1 MILHNKQCT
10 LTKYHKDSC
19 IRSLT
24 GHFEIIT
31 FLGILTPNGTVS
43 VDCDSTQTFICN
55 SHYELAIGW
64 NITGL
69 SEINITGPFRA
80 RSAANSRITSN
91 DTGEYSQ
98 YGVSN
103 ITISG
108 FNRSDNGGI
117 IRCVNMDNG
126 SVQLGNA
133 SISVGEFVGL

>member
-1 MILHNKQCT
+1 MILHNKQCV

-19 IRSLT
+19 IRSLI

-43 VDCDSTQTFICN
+43 VDCGSTQTFICY
-55 SHYELAIGW
+55 SHYKLGW

-80 RSAANSRITSN
+80 QRAANSRITSN
-91 DTGEYSQ
+91 DTGDISQ

-103 ITISG
+103 ITIFR